1 MPAADGIGSARG
13 ATVDPARGGT
23 DAATPGAGD
32 DDRSRTRAGPSPA
45 ALAAERW
52 ADALRA
58 ATLLAV
64 DPWGFGGLALKAGH
78 GPVRER
84 LLTVVRRLMP
94 EGSPWRRVPIHAG
107 DDRLLGGLDLTATLA
122 AGRPVGQA
130 GLLAEADGGVL
141 LLAMAERV
149 PAATAARLCAAL
161 DTGECAVARE
171 GLAAARPARFGVV
184 ALDEGTGDDPPPAA
198 ALLERLAFRL
208 DLADVPPS
216 VAAAFDGERD
226 VARAVPARAAAAD
239 DDAPDRV
246 AVAAARARLGTV
258 TVDDAVLRALCATA
272 AALGVD
278 SARASLMA
286 LRAARAAAAL
296 EGRDAVDHDDAAL
309 AARLVLA
316 PRATRWPAP
325 ADAPPEQEPEPPP
338 APDDAPRDPS
348 DAPAPDDAQSPRE
361 PDAPLDDVVLEAAR
375 AAIPADLLAGLML
388 AAGLAGAGGSGRAGV
403 LRAGRLR
410 GRPAGTRPG
419 LPRDGARLALVDTL
433 RAAAPWQPLRRREAA
448 TRPDAARATAGT
460 SPRLSLRA
468 SDLRVSRLQ
477 ERTET
482 TTIFVIDASGSAA
495 LHRLAEAKGAV
506 ELLLADCYVRRDR
519 VAVVAFRGRGAEVL
533 LPPTRSLVRAKRSLA
548 GLPGGGGTPLASG
561 IDAAATLADAVVR
574 RGGSPIVV
582 LLTDGRANV
591 ARDGAGGRARATEE
605 AIDAARRLRAG
616 GHAALLLDTS
626 SQPAPAAQ
634 ALAATMAAA
643 YVPLPRA
650 DADAI
655 ARPVRAMAGAARRGP
670 GRGR

>member
-1 MPAADGIGSARG
+1 MVPRASDVGAAA
-13 ATVDPARGGT
+13 GGPGPRHA
-23 DAATPGAGD
+23 DSGAGD
-32 DDRSRTRAGPSPA
+32 PVADAVAGPS
-45 ALAAERW
+45 AAEVATLRW
-52 ADALRA
+52 IDALRA
-58 ATLLAV
+58 AALLAV
-64 DPWGFGGLALKAGH
+64 DPWGFGGVALAAGH

-84 LLTVVRRLMP
+84 WLTVFRSLLP
-94 EGSPWRRVPIHAG
+94 SGSPWRRVPIHAG

-149 PAATAARLCAAL
+149 SASTAARLCAAL
-161 DTGECAVARE
+161 DSGECAVARE

-184 ALDEGTGDDPPPAA
+184 ALDEGAGDDPPPAA

-208 DLADVPPS
+208 DLSEVPLA
-216 VAAAFDGERD
+216 VATAFDGD
-226 VARAVPARAAAAD
+226 AD
-239 DDAPDRV
+239 SPDRA
-246 AVAAARARLGTV
+246 AVAAARARIAAV
-258 TVDDAVLRALCATA
+258 TVDDAVLRALCGTA

-278 SARASLMA
+278 SARPALMA

-296 EGRDAVDHDDAAL
+296 DGRDAVTDEDAAL

-316 PRATRWPAP
+316 PRATRWPSP
-325 ADAPPEQEPEPPP
+325 ADASPPEPPP
-338 APDDAPRDPS
+338 DPPPPPPDAGRDTPEAGDDDPPPRD
-348 DAPAPDDAQSPRE
+348 
-361 PDAPLDDVVLEAAR
+361 PDAPLEDVVLEAAK
-375 AAIPADLLAGLML
+375 AAIPADLLSGLML
-388 AAGLAGAGGSGRAGV
+388 AASAAGTSGSGRAGV

-419 LPRDGARLALVDTL
+419 TPRDGARLALVDTL

-448 TRPDAARATAGT
+448 AATARGRGAAA
-460 SPRLSLRA
+460 PQAAPRRLSLRA

-477 ERTET
+477 QRTET
-482 TTIFVIDASGSAA
+482 TTIFAIDASGSSA

-561 IDAAATLADAVVR
+561 LDAAAALADAVVR

-591 ARDGAGGRARATEE
+591 ARDGAGGRAKAVDE
-605 AIDAARRLRAG
+605 AVDAARRLRAG

-626 SQPAPAAQ
+626 PQPAAAAQ
-634 ALAATMAAA
+634 ALAAAMAAA

-650 DADAI
+650 DAEAI
-655 ARPVRAMAGAARRGP
+655 ARPVRAMAGAAGRV
-670 GRGR
+670 RGRVR

>member
-1 MPAADGIGSARG
+1 VPHTGGVGAAIGGPGHAPAAVDGADPDGG
-13 ATVDPARGGT
+13 AD
-23 DAATPGAGD
+23 
-32 DDRSRTRAGPSPA
+32 AGPS
-45 ALAAERW
+45 AAELATLRW
-52 ADALRA
+52 SDALRA
-58 ATLLAV
+58 AALLAV
-64 DPWGFGGLALKAGH
+64 DPWGFGGVALAVGH

-84 LLTVVRRLMP
+84 WLTVFRSFLPSR
-94 EGSPWRRVPIHAG
+94 SPWRRVPIHAG

-149 PAATAARLCAAL
+149 SPSTAARLCAAL
-161 DTGECAVARE
+161 DSGECAVARE

-184 ALDEGTGDDPPPAA
+184 ALDEGAGDDPPPAA

-208 DLADVPPS
+208 DLAEVPLA
-216 VAAAFDGERD
+216 VATAFDGD
-226 VARAVPARAAAAD
+226 A
-239 DDAPDRV
+239 DAPDR
-246 AVAAARARLGTV
+246 AAIDAGRTRLAAV
-258 TVDDAVLRALCATA
+258 TVDDAVLRALCGTA

-278 SARASLMA
+278 SARPALMA

-296 EGRDAVDHDDAAL
+296 DGRDAVTDEDAAL

-325 ADAPPEQEPEPPP
+325 AHAPPPEPPADP
-338 APDDAPRDPS
+338 PPPPPESERDAAEARDDDPPPRD
-348 DAPAPDDAQSPRE
+348 
-361 PDAPLDDVVLEAAR
+361 PDAPLDDVVLEAAK
-375 AAIPADLLAGLML
+375 AAIPADLLSGLML
-388 AAGLAGAGGSGRAGV
+388 AASAAGASGSGRAGV
-403 LRAGRLR
+403 LRAGKLR

-448 TRPDAARATAGT
+448 AATARARGAAEPG
-460 SPRLSLRA
+460 PADPPRRLSLRA
-468 SDLRVSRLQ
+468 ADLRVSRLQ

-482 TTIFVIDASGSAA
+482 TTIFAIDASGSSA

-519 VAVVAFRGRGAEVL
+519 VAVVAFRGRAAEVL

-561 IDAAATLADAVVR
+561 IDAAVALADAVVR

-591 ARDGAGGRARATEE
+591 ARDGAGGRAKAVEE
-605 AIDAARRLRAG
+605 AVDAARRLRAG
-616 GHAALLLDTS
+616 GHATLLLDTS
-626 SQPAPAAQ
+626 PQPAAAAQ
-634 ALAATMAAA
+634 ALAAAMAAA

-650 DADAI
+650 DAEGI

-670 GRGR
+670 GRVR